1 MYRRKIKKKRRGC
14 RRRKE
19 VPEKGI
25 GRERKRYIKVLSE
38 GKEEK
43 RLSESV
49 SERARAR
56 GGKEELRFDYKRHR
70 SYVSGR
76 FTERVEAGR

>member
-1 MYRRKIKKKRRGC
+1 M
-14 RRRKE
+14 
-19 VPEKGI
+19 PEKGI